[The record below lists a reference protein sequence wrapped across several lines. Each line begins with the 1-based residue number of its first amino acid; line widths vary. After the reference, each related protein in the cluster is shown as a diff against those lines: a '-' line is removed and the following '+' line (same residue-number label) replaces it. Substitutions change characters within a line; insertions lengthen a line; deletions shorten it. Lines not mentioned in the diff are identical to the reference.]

1 MPVAFSVDDV
11 DVPLRMSRGQL
22 HEAGPLSGCRPVFV
36 LALSVLA
43 KALHDSVVVAKQYQC

>member
-43 KALHDSVVVAKQYQC
+43 KALHDSVVVAKRYQC